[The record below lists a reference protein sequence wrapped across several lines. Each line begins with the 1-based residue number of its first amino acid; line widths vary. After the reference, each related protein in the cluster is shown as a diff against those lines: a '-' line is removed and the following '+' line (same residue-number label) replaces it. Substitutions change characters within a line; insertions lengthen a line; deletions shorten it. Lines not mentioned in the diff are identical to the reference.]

1 MGDGIIQLQRFLNL
15 ALGHGLARQDGLNQG
30 LDEDR
35 LAGAIFQEQDAI
47 VAVEAEGRIDIAF
60 VSIVIDDIGE
70 PDSTDGGHGDCLLS
84 AVLSH
89 T

>member
-1 MGDGIIQLQRFLNL
+1 MGDGVVQLQRFLYL
-15 ALGHGLARQDGLNQG
+15 ALGHGLARQDSLDQS

-35 LAGAIFQEQDAI
+35 LAGPVFQEQDAI
-47 VAVEAEGRIDIAF
+47 IAVEAERRIDIAF
-60 VSIVIDDIGE
+60 MAIVIDDIGE
-70 PDSTDGGHGDCLLS
+70 TDSTDGGHGDYLLS